1 MEMIKNRLN
10 IYGDAN
16 IPTTGAHGANI
27 SQQRIDRLD
36 EECLIFVT
44 DVIRQHKEEGIHA
57 VDIGGGS
64 GRQSMRLARLGAE
77 ALLIDLSDQEHSINK
92 FNQEGSRGKIRF
104 LRRDMQEV
112 TDAEWPAK
120 IDCIYSQRAMNYVP
134 YNVALDILSQLRR
147 RASDHARL
155 FLSMG
160 GLETEYG
167 RCYMARD
174 LPIEKRFGKLSPDM
188 AAAHGIHADICLYRE
203 SELVELVKAAGFTPI
218 TSWASDFGSPKIIAK
233 I

>member
-1 MEMIKNRLN
+1 MTKTPFN

-27 SQQRIDRLD
+27 TEQRVDRLD
-36 EECLIFVT
+36 AECLDFVSSLT
-44 DVIRQHKEEGIHA
+44 EQHAARNIQA
-57 VDIGGGS
+57 VDLGGGS
-64 GRQSMRLARLGAE
+64 GRQSMRMAALGADV
-77 ALLIDLSDQEHSINK
+77 LLIDLSDQEPSAQQ
-92 FNQEGSRGKIRF
+92 FNQEDARGKVRF
-104 LRRDMQEV
+104 LRKDMREIA
-112 TDAEWPAK
+112 DAEWPAS
-120 IDCIYSQRAMNYVP
+120 IDCIYSQRAMNYLR
-134 YNVALDILSQLRR
+134 YNAALDILSQLRR